1 MNQNIANEVLMKIYE
16 KIAKKWRK
24 FMSEIDKLAEN

>member
-1 MNQNIANEVLMKIYE
+1 MKIYE